1 MKRIRQGKILV
12 AIRVPMVTDPGNG
25 GMVDHL
31 GEAKQATSDVLQ
43 LLVTEIGKGLLARLQ
58 LKQEGLTQL
67 LWGQGL
73 VFGLL

>member
-1 MKRIRQGKILV
+1 
-12 AIRVPMVTDPGNG
+12 MVTDPGNG
-25 GMVDHL
+25 GMVDQP
-31 GEAKQATSDVLQ
+31 GEAKQATSASDVLQ

-58 LKQEGLTQL
+58 LKQEGITQL